1 MESDTTIFFNRFTEQ
16 KSADR
21 FMMPKERSLQND
33 DSDNSRI
40 SVVLMAGLP
49 ASGKSTLARKL
60 VRRFDEN
67 DRINK
72 IQESNKKRQKLIHI
86 EYDDLEDNLLLSIA
100 TEGTEIDETTDEV
113 GDQRREAWN
122 QARQHAVQ
130 QLEGGLQKII
140 GASSNETSTSV
151 KTDTIILMD
160 DNFHLRGMRKQ
171 IHRLLLNYR
180 PIRFGIL
187 YLETPLEVCLER
199 NRTRSGRRRIP
210 CEVIEKMSTSFE
222 PPRVFWEVSSTMTIP
237 DVPETNDDAF
247 EEIVKFV
254 QECPE
259 IIDLPNEEIDLE
271 QQASDRAKT
280 RENEVHGLDK
290 RLRSYVGKVA
300 KFDKSLA
307 RSANTARKTIM
318 EDFKAGKV
326 DTVDVVDAFLDVLVP
341 TTSSMNEEESTRRSS
356 LREIL
361 E

>member
-1 MESDTTIFFNRFTEQ
+1 
-16 KSADR
+16 
-21 FMMPKERSLQND
+21 
-33 DSDNSRI
+33 
-40 SVVLMAGLP
+40 
-49 ASGKSTLARKL
+49 
-60 VRRFDEN
+60 
-67 DRINK
+67 
-72 IQESNKKRQKLIHI
+72 
-86 EYDDLEDNLLLSIA
+86 
-100 TEGTEIDETTDEV
+100 
-113 GDQRREAWN
+113 
-122 QARQHAVQ
+122 
-130 QLEGGLQKII
+130 
-140 GASSNETSTSV
+140 
-151 KTDTIILMD
+151 
-160 DNFHLRGMRKQ
+160 MRKQ

-254 QECPE
+254 QDCPE
-259 IIDLPNEEIDLE
+259 IIDLPNEKIDLE

-290 RLRSYVGKVA
+290 RLRSYIGKVA

>member
-1 MESDTTIFFNRFTEQ
+1 
-16 KSADR
+16 
-21 FMMPKERSLQND
+21 MPKERSLQND
-33 DSDNSRI
+33 DSDKSRI
-40 SVVLMAGLP
+40 SVVLLAGLP

-60 VRRFDEN
+60 LQRFNEN
-67 DRINK
+67 DRVDKLPEGDTK
-72 IQESNKKRQKLIHI
+72 IQRLIHI
-86 EYDDLEDNLLLSIA
+86 EYDDLEDNLLSSIA
-100 TEGTEIDETTDEV
+100 TEGTEIDKSTDEV

-130 QLEGGLQKII
+130 QLEGELQKII

-187 YLETPLEVCLER
+187 HLETPLEVCLEQ

-210 CEVIEKMSTSFE
+210 FEVIEKMSSSFE
-222 PPRVFWEVSSTMTIP
+222 PPRVSWEVSSTMTIP
-237 DVPETNDDAF
+237 DVPETGEDAF
-247 EEIVKFV
+247 EEIAKFV
-254 QECPE
+254 QDCPE
-259 IIDLPNEEIDLE
+259 IVDLPNEEIDLE

-280 RENEVHGLDK
+280 RENEMHGLDK
-290 RLRSYVGKVA
+290 LLRSYVGKVA

-307 RSANTARKTIM
+307 RNANTARKTIM

-326 DTVDVVDAFLDVLVP
+326 ETTDVVDAFLEVLVP
-341 TTSSMNEEESTRRSS
+341 TTSSMNEEGSTRRSS

-361 E
+361 Q